1 MYGSAVN
8 TIVPGVK
15 AGPYYLSWD
24 LEKLKRH
31 LPKDYSVNDG
41 MFCWFV
47 NFDNYVIRI
56 RKTDHK
62 IDAISVKHDFKESL
76 MGKITSNSTF
86 REIEKDF
93 GPLVDVTEYFYLPEY
108 PGMNFY
114 FEDERDDIEWDET
127 KVIEIQVHDP
137 EFDWSKE
144 FTFKDYE
151 EMEKTKYPCPFPT
164 ERLKNG

>member
-1 MYGSAVN
+1 M
-8 TIVPGVK
+8 
-15 AGPYYLSWD
+15 
-24 LEKLKRH
+24 
-31 LPKDYSVNDG
+31 
-41 MFCWFV
+41 
-47 NFDNYVIRI
+47 
-56 RKTDHK
+56 
-62 IDAISVKHDFKESL
+62 KHDFKESF
-76 MGKITSNSTF
+76 MGKITCNSTF

-127 KVIEIQVHDP
+127 KVVEIQVQDP
-137 EFDWSKE
+137 KFDWSKE

-151 EMEKTKYPCPFPT
+151 EMEKTKYPCPFPK